1 MAVKKPLVINNGTIE
16 QLQSGDSIEVDLDGY
31 LKKDGSVAMTGDF
44 DLGSQKIVNVA
55 DATASGHAVNKAQLD
70 EYVPAG
76 KVAYFAMSTAP
87 AGYLKC
93 NGAEISRETY
103 ANLFAAIGTTFG
115 AGDESTTFNL
125 PDLRGEFIRGFDD
138 ERGIDSGR
146 TFGSLQLDALQNI
159 TGSVSGSQ
167 LYLSGTGA
175 FEGAG
180 STAGQRPANGTAT
193 KQTVTFDAS
202 RVARTAEETRPRN
215 IALLACIKY

>member
-146 TFGSLQLDALQNI
+146 TFGSVQADTFKAHKHGQRTNFNQVMLYDDTGTTTKNLTGTGVYS
-159 TGSVSGSQ
+159 TGSTTQ
-167 LYLSGTGA
+167 IQTDD
-175 FEGAG
+175 AG
-180 STAGQRPANGTAT
+180 
-193 KQTVTFDAS
+193 DL
-202 RVARTAEETRPRN
+202 ETRPRN
-215 IALLACIKY
+215 VSLLPCIKY

>member
-93 NGAEISRETY
+93 NGAEISRTTY

-115 AGDESTTFNL
+115 VGDESTTFNL

-146 TFGSLQLDALQNI
+146 EFGSAQSDELKSHKHSIMWRVDL
-159 TGSVSGSQ
+159 TSGGNKNA
-167 LYLSGTGA
+167 YNAT
-175 FEGAG
+175 AG
-180 STAGQRPANGTAT
+180 SAADEGITAT
-193 KQTVTFDAS
+193 GGA
-202 RVARTAEETRPRN
+202 ETRPRN

>member
-1 MAVKKPLVINNGTIE
+1 MAVKKPLVINNGTFE

-146 TFGSLQLDALQNI
+146 EFGSAQSDELKSHKHPIMRRSDLTAGGGNNAYNST
-159 TGSVSGSQ
+159 TGSA
-167 LYLSGTGA
+167 TD
-175 FEGAG
+175 EGI
-180 STAGQRPANGTAT
+180 TAT
-193 KQTVTFDAS
+193 GGA
-202 RVARTAEETRPRN
+202 ETRPRN